1 MRFLIVTG
9 WPGTPQRAQVPGQIR
24 VGQPRGRW
32 IIAATVLGSS
42 MAMLDSTV
50 VNVALPT
57 IGRELHTSLTGLQW
71 VVTAYTLTLA
81 GLILLGGA
89 LGDRFGRRRV
99 FLIGVIWFA
108 LSSAVCGLAPGIG
121 VLIAARALQGIGGA
135 LLTPGSLAIIQS
147 TFAEDDRPRAIG
159 AWSGLGGVAGA
170 IGPFLGGWIVGSIG
184 WRWIFL
190 LNLPLAAAV
199 LLVTMRHVPESRDPT
214 AQGRFDISGAVL
226 AALALA
232 GITDGLIEAPSASL
246 LASLVPALLGVAAG
260 AAFVLLERRRGRHPE
275 RVPPMLPLGIFSS
288 RQFTAINLI
297 TFVVYGAM
305 GAVFFL
311 LVLSLQVVAGFT
323 PLQAG
328 ISLLPSTAAMLLLSS
343 RAGALAQRFGP
354 RWLMTGGLLVAAAGL
369 ALLTRIGPH
378 TSYVADVLPA
388 VLLFGLGLSMTVAPL
403 TATVLASA
411 DERHAGVASG
421 VNNATARAAGL
432 LSVAGLPAAVG
443 LSGAALHQPAAL
455 DHGFHE
461 AMLICSGLMVLAA
474 AGSALLVSNDVLRPS
489 PGEELAEPE
498 CLTNCAVGAPP
509 LEPGPRMPAAPAADA
524 H

>member
-1 MRFLIVTG
+1 VSG
-9 WPGTPQRAQVPGQIR
+9 PPSQTPQTPRAPGQITL
-24 VGQPRGRW
+24 GQSRGRW

-57 IGRELHTSLTGLQW
+57 IGVQLHTSLAGLQW
-71 VVTAYTLTLA
+71 VVTSYTLTLA

-99 FLIGVIWFA
+99 FLIGVTWFA
-108 LSSAVCGLAPGIG
+108 LSSALCGLAPNIG

-147 TFAEDDRPRAIG
+147 AFAADDRPRAIG
-159 AWSGLGGVAGA
+159 SWSGLGGVAGA

-190 LNLPLAAAV
+190 LNLPLAVAV
-199 LLVTMRHVPESRDPT
+199 LLVTIRHVPETRDPT
-214 AQGRFDISGAVL
+214 AQGRFDIAGAVL

-232 GITDGLIEAPSASL
+232 GITDGLIEAPSSSL
-246 LASLVPALLGVAAG
+246 LASVVPAVAGVIAG

-297 TFVVYGAM
+297 TFIVYGAM

-311 LVLSLQVVAGFT
+311 LVLDLQVVAGFT

-328 ISLLPSTAAMLLLSS
+328 ISLLPSTAALLLLSS

-354 RWLMTGGLLVAAAGL
+354 RWLMTGGLLTAAAGL
-369 ALLTRIGPH
+369 ALLTRIGRDP
-378 TSYVADVLPA
+378 SYVADVLPA
-388 VLLFGLGLSMTVAPL
+388 VLLFGVGLSMTVAPL

-432 LSVAGLPAAVG
+432 LAVAGLPAAVG
-443 LSGAALHQPAAL
+443 LSGRALHSVPL
-455 DHGFHE
+455 LNHGFHE

-474 AGSALLVSNDVLRPS
+474 VGSAILVDNNVLRSPS
-489 PGEELAEPE
+489 GEQVAEPE

-509 LEPGPRMPAAPAADA
+509 LEPGLRVRAAPRADS

>member
-1 MRFLIVTG
+1 MATVTTG
-9 WPGTPQRAQVPGQIR
+9 APGQIR
-24 VGQPRGRW
+24 IGQPRGRW

-42 MAMLDSTV
+42 MAMLDATV

-57 IGRELHTSLTGLQW
+57 IGKELNTSLAGLQW
-71 VVTAYTLTLA
+71 VVTSYTLTLA

-99 FLIGVIWFA
+99 FLIGVTWFA
-108 LSSAVCGLAPGIG
+108 LASALCGLSPDIG
-121 VLIAARALQGIGGA
+121 VLIAARGLQGIGGA

-147 TFAEDDRPRAIG
+147 TFAADDRPRAIG

-170 IGPFLGGWIVGSIG
+170 LGPFLGGWIVGSIG

-190 LNLPLAAAV
+190 LNLPLAVAV
-199 LLVTMRHVPESRDPT
+199 LAVTIRHVPESRDPT
-214 AQGRFDISGAVL
+214 AQGRFDIAGAVL

-246 LASLVPALLGVAAG
+246 LESVVPALAGVAAG
-260 AAFVLLERRRGRHPE
+260 VAFVVLERRRGRHPE

-311 LVLSLQVVAGFT
+311 LVLDLQVVAGFT

-328 ISLLPSTAAMLLLSS
+328 ISLLPSTAALLLLSS

-354 RWLMTGGLLVAAAGL
+354 RWLMTGGLLLAAAGL
-369 ALLTRIGPH
+369 ALLTRIGPN
-378 TSYVADVLPA
+378 TSYVTDVLPA
-388 VLLFGLGLSMTVAPL
+388 VLLFGIGLSMTVAPL

-432 LSVAGLPAAVG
+432 LAVAGLPAAVG
-443 LSGAALHQPAAL
+443 LSGAALHMIPAL
-455 DHGFHE
+455 NRGFHE
-461 AMLICSGLMVLAA
+461 AMLICSGLLVLAA
-474 AGSALLVSNDVLRPS
+474 AGSAILVDNNVLRPPS
-489 PGEELAEPE
+489 GEQVAEPE
-498 CLTNCAVGAPP
+498 CLTNCAIGAPP
-509 LEPGPRMPAAPAADA
+509 LEPGLRVRPALPAAPPADS

>member
-1 MRFLIVTG
+1 
-9 WPGTPQRAQVPGQIR
+9 
-24 VGQPRGRW
+24 
-32 IIAATVLGSS
+32 

-57 IGRELHTSLTGLQW
+57 IGRELHTSLIGLQW

-99 FLIGVIWFA
+99 FLIGVTWFA
-108 LSSAVCGLAPGIG
+108 VTSALCGLAPDIG

-135 LLTPGSLAIIQS
+135 LLTPGSLAIIQAA
-147 TFAEDDRPRAIG
+147 FASDDRPRAIG

-199 LLVTMRHVPESRDPT
+199 LAVSVRHVPETRDPT
-214 AQGRFDISGAVL
+214 AQGRFDIAGAVL

-232 GITDGLIEAPSASL
+232 GITDGLIEAPSSSL
-246 LASLVPALLGVAAG
+246 LASLVPALAGVAAG
-260 AAFVLLERRRGRHPE
+260 VAFVLLERRRGRHP
-275 RVPPMLPLGIFSS
+275 RQVPPMLPLGIFSS
-288 RQFTAINLI
+288 RQFTAINVI

-311 LVLSLQVVAGFT
+311 LVLTLQVVAHFT

-343 RAGALAQRFGP
+343 RAGALAQRIGP

-378 TSYVADVLPA
+378 TSYVADVLPG

-432 LSVAGLPAAVG
+432 LAVAGLPAAVG
-443 LSGAALHQPAAL
+443 LSGTALHMSVAL
-455 DHGFHE
+455 NHGFHE
-461 AMLICSGLMVLAA
+461 AMLICSGLLVLAA
-474 AGSALLVSNDVLRPS
+474 LGSALLIDSNVLRPAGEHV
-489 PGEELAEPE
+489 PGPE
-498 CLTNCAVGAPP
+498 CLTNCPVGAPP
-509 LEPGPRMPAAPAADA
+509 LEPAPLEPGVDVPASPRADS